1 MAGRQDLGVDGPM
14 AIGHPACRGSI
25 AIAQGPVRRKGVTM
39 LLPYQ
44 YRQPPHTNF
53 STTRGSATTVGK
65 HGFFG
70 RKYGKSY
77 HVVVEQVAYVEDKRP
92 AIGDPLPTSYQFASD
107 RIAPKLTARLYPT
120 KTKFVVRYTPLDL
133 FEKAVR
139 DLRKEELKQKK
150 ADELFEKRVKAAEA
164 ILTMASMIAA
174 PCIALG
180 ELAFLEW
187 FIPLAEIGLHGTQ
200 VAHGDSDAWKALLQD
215 GVLEF
220 LKLESV
226 KEILPSWGRTA
237 LDLDT
242 YILEGKDAVVEKC
255 RTLTVSENG
264 SGTPPKVRVPA
275 DDILDQCYRFRWLV
289 EPAFRQEVKDT
300 EISMKILARNLA
312 AAKMRGIRK

>member
-1 MAGRQDLGVDGPM
+1 
-14 AIGHPACRGSI
+14 
-25 AIAQGPVRRKGVTM
+25 M

-44 YRQPPHTNF
+44 YRQPPHTDF
-53 STTRGSATTVGK
+53 STSRRGSTTVGK

-70 RKYGKSY
+70 RRYGKSY
-77 HVVVEQVAYVEDKRP
+77 HVVVEQVAYVDDASP

-107 RIAPKLTARLYPT
+107 RIAPKSTARLYPT
-120 KTKFVVRYTPLDL
+120 KTKFVVKYTPLDL
-133 FEKAVR
+133 FEKAVH

-164 ILTMASMIAA
+164 ILTMASMIAG
-174 PCIALG
+174 PCVALG
-180 ELAFLEW
+180 ELTFLEW
-187 FIPLAEIGLHGTQ
+187 LIPLAEIGLHGTQ
-200 VAHGDSDAWKALLQD
+200 VAHGDNDAWQALLQD

-226 KEILPSWGRTA
+226 KELLPSWGKTA

-242 YILEGKDAVVEKC
+242 YILAGKDAVAEKC

-289 EPAFRQEVKDT
+289 EPAFRQEVKDAEST
-300 EISMKILARNLA
+300 MELMSRNMA
-312 AAKMRGIRK
+312 AANIRAIGKKYEASPIPKIQAAWPPGR